1 MSAQDQRGPPT
12 FRDEAAASETD
23 SLLERGQRKAKRLF
37 DGFIDFAFSGNIL
50 QIAFGL
56 IIASI
61 FTDLVKS
68 FVGDI
73 LMPPLSVILP
83 LKKNIE
89 EKFAILR
96 VGDTYNKTAGYNTLK
111 QAQNDGAVVMA
122 YGLFIYQVVSFFMIG
137 LALYALALLYTSF
150 SSDPI
155 IKHTKK
161 CKYCRQRINEKTA

>member
-1 MSAQDQRGPPT
+1 MKVSCPHFKP
-12 FRDEAAASETD
+12 
-23 SLLERGQRKAKRLF
+23 
-37 DGFIDFAFSGNIL
+37 
-50 QIAFGL
+50 FGWL
-56 IIASI
+56 TPKGATYSIASI

-96 VGDTYNKTAGYNTLK
+96 VGDTYNKTVGYNTLK

-122 YGLFIYQVVSFFMIG
+122 YG
-137 LALYALALLYTSF
+137 
-150 SSDPI
+150 
-155 IKHTKK
+155 
-161 CKYCRQRINEKTA
+161 